1 MSVAIEQKLKELLE
15 FAKDHT
21 LAEVTWQEGD
31 QKISFRRSVSEVQVA
46 APEVERTADE
56 APAAEEE
63 AVVRSPM
70 ISTFRRTD
78 SKNHPPFVMEGN
90 HIKPGDRVGLVECMK
105 IPNDVTSYCDGVIK
119 KILVEDGAPVEYG
132 QPLFV
137 VRPSDT
143 NGAQN

>member
-1 MSVAIEQKLKELLE
+1 
-15 FAKDHT
+15 
-21 LAEVTWQEGD
+21 
-31 QKISFRRSVSEVQVA
+31 
-46 APEVERTADE
+46 
-56 APAAEEE
+56 
-63 AVVRSPM
+63 
-70 ISTFRRTD
+70 
-78 SKNHPPFVMEGN
+78 
-90 HIKPGDRVGLVECMK
+90 MK